1 MGSREF
7 EGFEQHPAFPSPISS
22 LILPK
27 ESPYLPL
34 RGSLGAYSGNSILS
48 CDGHTPTCVSPA
60 RVRCLLGGMAMAQ
73 DLDRHWLCCRRDLA
87 RLSGF
92 SLLENFFDAGSSVFS
107 RIGVPGG
114 GLNRL

>member
-1 MGSREF
+1 MLSRS
-7 EGFEQHPAFPSPISS
+7 EGD
-22 LILPK
+22 
-27 ESPYLPL
+27 ESPWLP
-34 RGSLGAYSGNSILS
+34 GPNQ
-48 CDGHTPTCVSPA
+48 
-60 RVRCLLGGMAMAQ
+60 GGGEEPK
-73 DLDRHWLCCRRDLA
+73 LA